1 MTHLVAVEA
10 AKRDRHLDA
19 AERWRLVQ
27 AAIAWAETQQTV
39 RRNTKEACLA
49 NQARI
54 LARRKAADALTRPL

>member
-1 MTHLVAVEA
+1 MNRLVAAEA

-19 AERWRLVQ
+19 AERWQLVQ
-27 AAIAWAETQQTV
+27 AAIAWAELQQTV

-54 LARRKAADALTRPL
+54 LARRKAADSPPRPL